1 MKPIIALDIGNQNVK
16 VLVGQATKDF
26 KVKINTVL
34 ERSSDGLNRGSIND
48 YGAFVN
54 TLFEI
59 SEDLGNLGIS
69 AKNVIVNIASP
80 HSTFKITKTFG
91 GVSKGDGEITLND
104 INQLHEKIRESQSET
119 SNKTI
124 LHIIPRSFTVD
135 DLINIKDP
143 VGMHGYRLEMEAG
156 IIEALNPHLKTLEKG
171 FEEINKNI
179 LDKVFSPLA
188 AAYSCLSKKQMNV
201 GSMIIDLGA
210 ENTTFAIFE
219 DDKLIDIGV
228 LNLGANS
235 ITHDIA
241 ICLKIPLEVAEKIK
255 ITFGYALSNDINRK
269 ENINLSKITKEINYE
284 INKKY
289 LSEIIEARLEDIFTL
304 LNDEIKKTNS
314 FNKLAAGVVLVGGG
328 SKLPGMVDFTKKYLK
343 LPAKI
348 GYPINL
354 EYDKETNEKYI
365 DLIDDPSFAVVSG
378 LLCWG
383 LNNTIVGKKITLTE
397 KSPIF
402 MKLKKFFKIF
412 LP

>member
-1 MKPIIALDIGNQNVK
+1 MKPIIALDIGNQNIK
-16 VLVGQATKDF
+16 VLAGQSTKDF
-26 KVKINTVL
+26 KIKINAVL
-34 ERSSDGLNRGSIND
+34 ERPSDGINKGSIND

-54 TLFEI
+54 TLFETF
-59 SEDLGNLGIS
+59 EDLGKLGVS
-69 AKNVIVNIASP
+69 GKHVIVNIASP
-80 HSTFKITKTFG
+80 HSTFKITRTFG
-91 GVSKGDGEITLND
+91 GVSRGDGEITAND
-104 INQLHEKIRESQSET
+104 INQLHEKIKDSQTET

-124 LHIIPRSFTVD
+124 LHIIPRNFTVD
-135 DLINIKDP
+135 DLTNIKDP
-143 VGMHGYRLEMEAG
+143 IGMHGYRLEMEAA
-156 IIEALNPHLKTLEKG
+156 IIETLNPHIKTLEKG
-171 FEEINKNI
+171 FGEIKKNI
-179 LDKVFSPLA
+179 IDKVFSPLA

-201 GSMIIDLGA
+201 GSMIVDLGA

-219 DDKLIDIGV
+219 DDKLIESGV

-255 ITFGYALSNDINRK
+255 ITFGYALSNDVNRK
-269 ENINLSKITKEINYE
+269 ENINLSKITKEIDYE

-289 LSEIIEARLEDIFTL
+289 LSEIIEARLEDIFNL
-304 LNDEIKKTNS
+304 LNNEIKKTNS

-354 EYDKETNEKYI
+354 EYDKETNEKFI

-383 LNNTIVGKKITLTE
+383 LNNTIVSKKISLPE
-397 KSPIF
+397 KSPILQ
-402 MKLKKFFKIF
+402 KLKKFIKIF